1 MTLWCGNP
9 PPLTSSPERLAA
21 MNLIVVSGIS
31 GSGKSIAL
39 NTLEDQG
46 YYCIDNLPT
55 HLLGAFVDGLLE
67 CEDSAQDRIEK
78 AAVGID
84 VRNRHDQLC
93 QLPEQIH
100 QLRKRVDCE
109 LFFLHADDSV
119 LLKRF
124 SETRRRH
131 PLSTDQIPLADALR
145 RERELLE
152 PIATDADLVLDTTHT
167 NLYQLRDLI
176 AERLGSRNAHKTSV
190 LIQSFGFKH
199 GVPADADF
207 LFDVRCLPNPHWQP
221 QLRPHTGKDPEVI
234 TWLESQPGVND
245 MQQDILRFARRW
257 IPEFVADNRAYLCIA
272 IGCTGGQHRS
282 VYIVEQLASMLQ
294 GAFSDNPDGASMEG
308 ASITLR
314 HRELNP

>member
-1 MTLWCGNP
+1 MK
-9 PPLTSSPERLAA
+9 
-21 MNLIVVSGIS
+21 LIVISGIS

-55 HLLGAFVDGLLE
+55 HLLGAFVDDLLDCQTDNE
-67 CEDSAQDRIEK
+67 TNETNKADCIDK
-78 AAVGID
+78 AAIGID
-84 VRNRHDQLC
+84 IRNRHSQLSE
-93 QLPEQIH
+93 LPKLIRK
-100 QLRKRVDCE
+100 LRKRIDCE

-131 PLSTDQIPLADALR
+131 PLSKGQTPLADALR
-145 RERELLE
+145 HERDLLK
-152 PIATDADLVLDTTHT
+152 PIAIEADLRLDTTHT

-176 AERLGSRNAHKTSV
+176 AERLGGRSSHKTSV

-199 GVPADADF
+199 GIPGDADF

-221 QLRPHTGKDPEVI
+221 QLRPLTGKDHEVI
-234 TWLESQPGVND
+234 KYLQAQASVEHMST
-245 MQQDILRFARRW
+245 DIHDFARRW

-282 VYIVEQLASMLQ
+282 VYIAERLADTLNM
-294 GAFSDNPDGASMEG
+294 NHIE
-308 ASITLR
+308 ITVR
-314 HRELNP
+314 HRELNA